1 MQLISAPVPIILQI
15 KKVQPDVYAT
25 TPDRTFI
32 FRNWC
37 VICILLLQLTV
48 TVHEAIN
55 TTCCINKFALTSIE
69 RVRST

>member
-1 MQLISAPVPIILQI
+1 MVFEKKN

-37 VICILLLQLTV
+37 VICI
-48 TVHEAIN
+48 
-55 TTCCINKFALTSIE
+55 TS
-69 RVRST
+69 STYRNGS